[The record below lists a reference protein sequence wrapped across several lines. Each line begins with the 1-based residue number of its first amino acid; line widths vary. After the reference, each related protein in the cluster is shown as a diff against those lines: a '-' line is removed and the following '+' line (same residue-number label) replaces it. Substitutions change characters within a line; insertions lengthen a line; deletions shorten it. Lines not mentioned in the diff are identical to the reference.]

1 VPGASGEIWLLD
13 HGEIAGG
20 GQGLG
25 FRLARALSARG
36 FDVRVGCRR
45 DSPLAGW
52 CARAGIEV
60 EDMRFADLVPRR
72 AFSVAPAVAR
82 TRRFLSRVG
91 PDALVVGNH
100 PRVHAHLY
108 AATRATAGAPAI
120 VNLAHEQDSARRRS
134 ALFVYRRFGALL
146 AVGSIAAGEYRARLP
161 GVPIMKM
168 NNFLPVDYFNEARG
182 RRVLSP
188 SYAEPALGVLARLIP
203 EKGIAELVD
212 RLATDETRG
221 GWSRLIVGGAFQDA
235 SYTKAVGGRI
245 EELGLG
251 DRIRL
256 LGEVEDVFGF
266 LGSIDALVVPS
277 TGNEAQPTVILEGLA
292 HGVPV
297 IVRELL
303 YAPDYDDLPVVPYAD
318 ASDLARILR
327 DLPRRPAPV
336 DELIRRFG
344 PDQAVAALESA
355 AQVARA
361 RS

>member
-60 EDMRFADLVPRR
+60 EEMRFADLVPRR

>member
-1 VPGASGEIWLLD
+1 MPGRSGEIWLLD

-20 GQGLG
+20 GQGVG
-25 FRLARALSARG
+25 FRLARALGARG
-36 FDVRVGCRR
+36 FDVKVGCRR

-52 CARAGIEV
+52 CARAGIET
-60 EDMRFADLVPRR
+60 EDMRFEDLVLWR
-72 AFSVAPAVAR
+72 AFSIAPAVSR

-91 PDALVVGNH
+91 PDPLVVGNH
-100 PRVHAHLY
+100 PRVHAHLF
-108 AATRATAGAPAI
+108 AATRGMAGAPAI
-120 VNLAHEQDSARRRS
+120 VNLAHDQDSAGRRS
-134 ALFVYRRFGALL
+134 ARFAYRRLGALL
-146 AVGSIAAGEYRARLP
+146 AVGSNAAGEYRVRLP
-161 GVPIMKM
+161 GVPVTKM
-168 NNFLPVDYFNEARG
+168 NNFLPVDYFKEAQR

-212 RLATDETRG
+212 RLATDEMRG
-221 GWSRLIVGGAFQDA
+221 GWSRLIVGGAFQDV
-235 SYTKAVGGRI
+235 SYTRAVERRVG
-245 EELGLG
+245 ELGLG
-251 DRIRL
+251 ERIRL
-256 LGEVEDVFGF
+256 LGEVEDVPGF

-277 TGNEAQPTVILEGLA
+277 TGKEAQPTVILEGLA

-297 IVRELL
+297 IVREPLFS
-303 YAPDYDDLPVVPYAD
+303 PDYDDLPVVPYAN

-327 DLPRRPAPV
+327 DLPTQPAPV
-336 DELIRRFG
+336 EELIRRFG

>member
-25 FRLARALSARG
+25 FRLARALGARG

>member
-25 FRLARALSARG
+25 FRLTRALGARG
-36 FDVRVGCRR
+36 FHVRVGCRR
-45 DSPLAGW
+45 DSPLARW
-52 CARAGIEV
+52 CVRAGIEV
-60 EDMRFADLVPRR
+60 EDMRFGELVPWR
-72 AFSVAPAVAR
+72 AFSIAPAAAR
-82 TRRFLSRVG
+82 TRRFLRRVG

-108 AATRATAGAPAI
+108 AATRGIAGAPAI

-134 ALFVYRRFGALL
+134 ARFAYRRFGALL
-146 AVGSIAAGEYRARLP
+146 AVGSNAAGEYRARLP
-161 GVPIMKM
+161 GVSVTKM
-168 NNFLPVDYFNEARG
+168 NNFLPLDYFDEAQR

-188 SYAEPALGVLARLIP
+188 SYADPALGVLARLIP
-203 EKGIAELVD
+203 DKGIAELVD
-212 RLATDETRG
+212 GLATDEIRG
-221 GWSRLIVGGAFQDA
+221 GWSRLIIGGSFQDA
-235 SYTKAVGGRI
+235 AYTRAVERRVGD
-245 EELGLG
+245 LGLS

-256 LGEVEDVFGF
+256 LGEVDDVPDF

-297 IVRELL
+297 IVREPLL
-303 YAPDYDDLPVVPYAD
+303 SPDYDDLPVVPYAD
-318 ASDLARILR
+318 ASNLARILR
-327 DLPRRPAPV
+327 DLPTRPAPV
-336 DELIRRFG
+336 EELILRFG
-344 PDQAVAALESA
+344 PDQALAALESA
-355 AQVARA
+355 AQAARA